1 MSNLP
6 RLSWVPFISSTN
18 NVPLIPCFPD
28 EVHVVSYLALSITGN
43 CLQLPQLRVEGGFS
57 VALDDRWQGYT
68 ARGGRHAPAS
78 PEGAYFCGLG
88 THHVTQQKCSHQG
101 LKASLSLT
109 MVSVGGRKDA
119 VTGVLSGIWWM
130 WPGVI
135 QCNNSWHT
143 LNAWLDQP
151 SPVCVELSHGP
162 PKLFLDPSCE
172 KGLGQCDCGIL
183 VCVTMP

>member
-78 PEGAYFCGLG
+78 PEGACFCGLG
-88 THHVTQQKCSHQG
+88 THLVSQQKCSHQG
-101 LKASLSLT
+101 PCRLPWFLW
-109 MVSVGGRKDA
+109 GRKDA
-119 VTGVLSGIWWM
+119 VAGVFSGIWWM
-130 WPGVI
+130 WPGII
-135 QCNNSWHT
+135 QCNNSWHN

-151 SPVCVELSHGP
+151 SPVCRAVP
-162 PKLFLDPSCE
+162 PKLFIDPGCE
-172 KGLGQCDCGIL
+172 KGLGQ
-183 VCVTMP
+183 